1 VKRISTVLL
10 LSFASMATMAASAT
24 ARAAADAGAPITL
37 DQALALAR
45 KNNHSLVVERAR
57 LAEAQTNVESA
68 WSALFP
74 TVTGQ
79 GKYTRNYKG
88 IDPLTFLG
96 KTLTLQAANQWDF
109 GVTATA
115 PILAPAAYPA
125 LDAVKSG
132 VHASEANFQASEADL
147 LVAVARAFLAAA
159 VSDEVLVARHSSI
172 GVAKETLQFAQ
183 TRQQVGTVT
192 KVDVDRAELALVQD
206 QQQELEASNARDQ
219 AYRALGTLM
228 GVSGPF
234 TIDPQFPTTA
244 PPDANDVGMALHL
257 RPEFHA
263 IEETLKSADAQA
275 RARAWQWSPSLSAFG
290 NARKWF
296 NYDNFTGD
304 RYSWAVGGELDWV
317 LFDGGTRD
325 AQRHAASAQA
335 LQAQAQLEALKDNIR
350 DDLAN
355 SNGTLRTKKQGLQA
369 AERSVALSREAL
381 ELARVQYESG
391 VGTQLDLLQAQDAV
405 VTATVG
411 LAQAHFDVAAAD
423 LSLRHAA
430 GTFPPK

>member
-57 LAEAQTNVESA
+57 LAEAQTNVEQA
-68 WSALFP
+68 WTALFP
-74 TVTGQ
+74 TLAAQ
-79 GKYTRNYKG
+79 GKYTRNYKQVDINFPG
-88 IDPLTFLG
+88 AGDLL
-96 KTLTLQAANQWDF
+96 LQPKNQWDF
-109 GVTATA
+109 GLSATA
-115 PILAPAAYPA
+115 PILVPAAYPA
-125 LDAVKSG
+125 LDAVKTG

-147 LVAVARAFLAAA
+147 MVGVARAFLAAA

-172 GVAKETLQFAQ
+172 GVAKQTLQFAQ

-192 KVDVDRAELALVQD
+192 KVDVDRAELAFVQAE
-206 QQQELEASNARDQ
+206 QQEREASNGRDQ

-228 GVSGPF
+228 GVDGAF
-234 TIDPQFPTTA
+234 TIDPQFPA
-244 PPDANDVGMALHL
+244 AAAPDAKDVGMALHL
-257 RPEFHA
+257 RPEYHA
-263 IEETLKSADAQA
+263 IEETLKAADAQA

-290 NARKWF
+290 NIRKF
-296 NYDNFTGD
+296 NYDNFALD
-304 RYSWAVGGELDWV
+304 RHSWAVGGQLDWV
-317 LFDGGTRD
+317 LFDGGARD
-325 AQRHAASAQA
+325 AQRHAADAQA
-335 LQAQAQLEALKDNIR
+335 MQAQARMEVLKESIR

-355 SNGTLRTKKQGLQA
+355 SDETLRTKRQGLET

>member
-1 VKRISTVLL
+1 VKRLVATTALATILAVT
-10 LSFASMATMAASAT
+10 ASVN
-24 ARAAADAGAPITL
+24 AAAPGAPLTL
-37 DQALALAR
+37 EDALALAR
-45 KNNHSLVVERAR
+45 KNNHSLFAERAR
-57 LAEAQTNVESA
+57 LAEAQTGVEQA

-74 TVTGQ
+74 TVAGQ

-88 IDPLTFLG
+88 IAPLTFLG
-96 KTLTLQAANQWDF
+96 KTLTLQSANQWDF

-115 PILAPAAYPA
+115 PILVPAAYSA

-132 VHASEANFQASEADL
+132 VQASEATFQASESDL
-147 LVAVARAFLAAA
+147 LVGVARAFLAAA
-159 VSDEVLVARHSSI
+159 VSDEVLVARRSSI
-172 GVAKETLQFAQ
+172 GVAQQTLQFAQ
-183 TRQQVGTVT
+183 TRQSVGTVT
-192 KVDVDRAELALVQD
+192 KVDVDRAELALLQA
-206 QQQELEASNARDQ
+206 QQQEREATNGRAQ
-219 AYRALGTLM
+219 AYRALGTLI
-228 GVSGPF
+228 GVDGTF
-234 TIDPQFPTTA
+234 TIQPEIPTAT

-257 RPEFHA
+257 RPEFRA
-263 IEETLKSADAQA
+263 IEATVKSAEAQSK
-275 RARAWQWSPSLSAFG
+275 ARAWQWSPSLSAFG
-290 NARKWF
+290 NARKWY

-304 RYSWAVGGELDWV
+304 RYAWAVGGQLDWV

-335 LQAQAQLEALKDNIR
+335 LQAEARLDVLRENIR

-355 SNGTLRTKKQGLQA
+355 SDGTLRTKKQGLET

-405 VTATVG
+405 VGAMVG

-423 LSLRHAA
+423 LALRHAA